1 MKSRGGRSDGHK
13 DISFLPSLPSVSPTF
28 LEKGSASVPGA
39 LRTAAAAS
47 GLPAPRAS
55 SPVRAGPEPTCQ
67 LGLGARQ
74 APGAWW
80 WGVLLG
86 LTGEAELV
94 KVEDEVFSPRAEEKN
109 LRKQMQWSPCI

>member
-55 SPVRAGPEPTCQ
+55 SPVRGRPRAHLPTWS
-67 LGLGARQ
+67 GGKT
-74 APGAWW
+74 GTGGVGG
-80 WGVLLG
+80 GVLLG